1 MMSRLLASPDASCPK
16 SSAWTADL
24 FTANCNWSV
33 SSETFTFTLFIVV
46 LGLAAALW
54 GGWLERAGPRKAGV
68 VAALCWSGGLVL
80 GALGVYQHQLW
91 IVWLGTGVLGG
102 IGMATLC
109 IGMTLLAL
117 LPVHPSVFEIGW
129 RMAVCGAGFGF
140 FQAPNLKAIMGSA
153 PASRSGGASGIV
165 ATARLLGQTTG
176 AALVALCFTIA
187 STHGAALALALGA
200 VFAGGASIASFSR
213 LFAGTQPF
221 ATP

>member
-1 MMSRLLASPDASCPK
+1 
-16 SSAWTADL
+16 
-24 FTANCNWSV
+24 
-33 SSETFTFTLFIVV
+33 V
-46 LGLAAALW
+46 LGRSQVETGFLMTPW
-54 GGWLERAGPRKAGV
+54 PVV
-68 VAALCWSGGLVL
+68 VAMMGPIAGRLSDRYS
-80 GALGVYQHQLW
+80 A
-91 IVWLGTGVLGG
+91 GVLGG

-109 IGMTLLAL
+109 LGMALLAL
-117 LPVHPSVFEIGW
+117 LPVHPSVFDIGW

-187 STHGAALALALGA
+187 SHHGATLALALGA

-213 LFAGTQPF
+213 LFADRPSF
-221 ATP
+221 STP